1 MTLFRADKALWMSPS
16 SSVIGESEERKDDIP
31 TTPRSSKSRLRKKFA
46 SIDSPTKVERRR
58 LRTRRKEKAEKDE
71 CFQVALTCNAIQ
83 TMVHETLTTDSGT
96 TNEIHNPTDSTDTG
110 PFVVRLYNMK
120 RQKLRSLGKEDGD
133 IKKCTTKEKNPIMF
147 ATTITDGTM
156 SCSGTTLQAKEGQ
169 LENLSECIISVSGF
183 IVGISPLKSSRDFQ
197 EEEASNKPKR
207 ETRQSPHIFIT
218 QYEVLYEKRSNNND
232 DTSPI
237 MEECQF
243 PKDNFQ
249 FRGRLADLISSTRLK
264 MDQYVSENVGG
275 IADRHF
281 HNSEDSLEVSNFIE
295 QHLAIMALKKRK
307 ENASLLSS
315 SSFSLMMGSLK
326 YFQNYTSAI
335 KEFDQMQKE
344 EQFMSLSDMIEEFNA
359 DDFVCGETT
368 AASKPTCRQ
377 EQSWVQ
383 HTETLE
389 YALQCKDESFSSELL
404 LRWHAWLLGDGLE
417 QEAGSFRSEL
427 VGKQVGDFCDA
438 LENHWLPYIRE
449 EPTDPKRITSFAAA
463 AMLGVLDLV
472 PFQVGNQRLARIVLN
487 WTLRRA
493 GVPFCMTLYSNRE
506 EKLAFLSAIQIT
518 RQNLFLV
525 PRGSVE
531 ESETAVIL
539 RSTEGLIPLVDYLLN
554 RLSRATINLCT
565 LVEKKS
571 LMASEEN
578 DARLVRLAREK
589 AAEGTCIICF
599 EDKPNIATLCCG
611 KPIHLNCLAEWL
623 KKKSSCPQC
632 RSDLPSLSVSQDTCQ
647 RVDDRRVTYGG
658 EQVTTMRGFS
668 SDDFLFHSSSSS
680 SSSSDDSSSS
690 SSSSSTERSAYFY
703 SGLDYGVNDFPS
715 VTTIDDEESTTRSI
729 RSLLLTRSDTPIP
742 FDNPRP
748 NYVTSDE
755 EEELVIDSGDD
766 DDTSDEEEDHVI
778 DSDSDD
784 DDDSN
789 TNSYHSET
797 DDDFDR
803 YSFHTNDSAR
813 RSITNH
819 SSNFELARNDDI
831 EIVSDDQSTGYNDTA
846 DFGYGLLDDDSSS
859 RSSARSRHS
868 SYRENETLSSPETTT
883 QSTSVNVEFAP
894 FRVSFL
900 DPELLENV
908 QTERWSI
915 DDNNRGNV
923 GDVSEVHEATRRDPA
938 TDDVHPFNS
947 VANSCDFP
955 SRRRPFPFSGRSR
968 WT

>member
-1 MTLFRADKALWMSPS
+1 MTLFRVDKALWARPS
-16 SSVIGESEERKDDIP
+16 STTVGDTSSGERNDEIR
-31 TTPRSSKSRLRKKFA
+31 TTPRLKSRLRKKLG
-46 SIDSPTKVERRR
+46 SIDSPTKVEKRR
-58 LRTRRKEKAEKDE
+58 LRTRRKEMTDNDD
-71 CFQVALTCNAIQ
+71 CYHVALTTNAIQ
-83 TMVHETLTTDSGT
+83 TMVHDTLTADT
-96 TNEIHNPTDSTDTG
+96 TQNSIDVG

-120 RQKLRSLGKEDGD
+120 RQKLRSLGKDDGD
-133 IKKCTTKEKNPIMF
+133 NKDCTKKNPIMF
-147 ATTITDGTM
+147 ATTISDGSM

-169 LENLSECIISVSGF
+169 LENLSECIISISGF
-183 IVGISPLKSSRDFQ
+183 ILGISPLKSSKDLK
-197 EEEASNKPKR
+197 EDEEASSNRSKR
-207 ETRQSPHIFIT
+207 EKRQSPHIFIT
-218 QYEVLYEKRSNNND
+218 RYDVLYEKPSNHD
-232 DTSPI
+232 DVSPI
-237 MEECQF
+237 TEECQF

-249 FRGRLADLISSTRLK
+249 CRGRLAGLISSTSLK
-264 MDQYVSENVGG
+264 MDDYVSENVGG

-281 HNSEDSLEVSNFIE
+281 HHCETGDSLEVSNFIE

-359 DDFVCGETT
+359 DDFVCRGKT
-368 AASKPTCRQ
+368 AASKPTCRE

-383 HTETLE
+383 HTETFE
-389 YALQCKDESFSSELL
+389 YALQCKDEAFSSELL

-417 QEAGSFRSEL
+417 QEAGSFRSEF
-427 VGKQVGDFCDA
+427 VGKQVEDFCDA
-438 LENHWLPYIRE
+438 LENHWLLCIRD
-449 EPTDPKRITSFAAA
+449 EPTNPKRIATFAAA

-493 GVPFCMTLYSNRE
+493 GLPFCVTCYSNHE
-506 EKLAFLSAIQIT
+506 EKLSFLSTIQLA
-518 RQNLFLV
+518 RRNLFLV
-525 PRGSVE
+525 PQGRVD
-531 ESETAVIL
+531 ESEMAVIL
-539 RSTEGLIPLVDYLLN
+539 RSTEGLVPLVDYLLN
-554 RLSRATINLCT
+554 RLSRATMNLCM

-611 KPIHLNCLAEWL
+611 KPIHLNCLAVWL

-632 RSDLPSLSVSQDTCQ
+632 RSDLPSLSMSQDTCQ

-658 EQVTTMRGFS
+658 EQVAAMRGFS

-680 SSSSDDSSSS
+680 GSSSDDSSSS
-690 SSSSSTERSAYFY
+690 SSSSSTETSAYFY
-703 SGLDYGVNDFPS
+703 SGLDYGINDYPS
-715 VTTIDDEESTTRSI
+715 VTTIDDESTRSI
-729 RSLLLTRSDTPIP
+729 RSLLPTRSDTPIP
-742 FDNPRP
+742 FDSPHP
-748 NYVTSDE
+748 NYITSDE
-755 EEELVIDSGDD
+755 EDELVIDSGDD
-766 DDTSDEEEDHVI
+766 DASSDEEEANVR
-778 DSDSDD
+778 DSDRDD
-784 DDDSN
+784 ASN
-789 TNSYHSET
+789 TNSYQSESY
-797 DDDFDR
+797 DDSDR

-813 RSITNH
+813 ISLTNH

-831 EIVSDDQSTGYNDTA
+831 DIVSDSQSTAYNDTTE
-846 DFGYGLLDDDSSS
+846 FGYGLLNDDGSSG
-859 RSSARSRHS
+859 SSARSGNS
-868 SYRENETLSSPETTT
+868 STRENEILSAPEI
-883 QSTSVNVEFAP
+883 SSHNVEFAP

-908 QTERWSI
+908 QTERWSSG
-915 DDNNRGNV
+915 DNNRGNA
-923 GDVSEVHEATRRDPA
+923 GDISGVLEATRRDPA
-938 TDDVHPFNS
+938 VDDVQPLN
-947 VANSCDFP
+947 VTNSCDFP